1 MFDSLSLSQQD
12 LNFKSLFLGNLSVV
26 LFAIFGKKHH
36 SEVQCWFSHITILRA
51 LRSSVR
57 LLPVSLHICFPNL
70 HQSLFF
76 LASLCRTIFPLVL
89 SILLPIASN
98 INLYYLFYLPCDSL
112 RFSSPMKSLSS
123 YKQPSHSFTNPIPV
137 LSVIASYL
145 IKTSI
150 PTGIQW
156 PGSES
161 STLTGFAGS
170 TGEFAQLVWK
180 SPLYCIYDHWTLLMV
195 LFFSCSIIILST
207 QILTLPLFF
216 SLAIISPFY
225 RQTNLIASISILV
238 YITEISISS
247 SVLLGLT
254 SRWIFNLTF
263 LTSEHNSLQSTL
275 SSPSNLK
282 NILRIYFELGHVHW
296 FEHKNFMDSNH
307 ALPLEIMWS

>member
-1 MFDSLSLSQQD
+1 MSKWKKGNIKTSQVYRVNSLFSLHSLRIQHYKLCTLIKHLQEQAILFGMISMFDSLSLSQQD

-26 LFAIFGKKHH
+26 LCAIFGKKHH

-98 INLYYLFYLPCDSL
+98 INLYYLFYLHCDSL

-145 IKTSI
+145 IKTSA
-150 PTGIQW
+150 PTGIQ
-156 PGSES
+156 
-161 STLTGFAGS
+161 
-170 TGEFAQLVWK
+170 
-180 SPLYCIYDHWTLLMV
+180 
-195 LFFSCSIIILST
+195 
-207 QILTLPLFF
+207 
-216 SLAIISPFY
+216 
-225 RQTNLIASISILV
+225 
-238 YITEISISS
+238 
-247 SVLLGLT
+247 
-254 SRWIFNLTF
+254 
-263 LTSEHNSLQSTL
+263 
-275 SSPSNLK
+275 
-282 NILRIYFELGHVHW
+282 
-296 FEHKNFMDSNH
+296 
-307 ALPLEIMWS
+307 